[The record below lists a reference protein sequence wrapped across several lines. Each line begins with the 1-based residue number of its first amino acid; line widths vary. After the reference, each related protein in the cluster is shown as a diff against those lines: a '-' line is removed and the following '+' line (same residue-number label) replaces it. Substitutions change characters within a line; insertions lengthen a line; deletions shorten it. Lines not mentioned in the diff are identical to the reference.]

1 MFKILEKTNLT
12 LALRSQMSFTQFKTV
27 GNVDFQQ
34 EKDFLKVVL
43 NRPKALNSLNIQ
55 MIKDITSELPTIS
68 ANKAFWIE
76 GTGGKAF
83 CAGGDVKALF

>member
-1 MFKILEKTNLT
+1 
-12 LALRSQMSFTQFKTV
+12 MSFTQFKTV